1 MAGEY
6 AVAYQSCDDATAQAG
21 AWDSAKCSSNAAAY
35 AENDAMVGMIGT
47 FNSGCVKLIIP
58 VLNRAPDGP
67 LGIVSPSNTYVGLT
81 HSGPGTVSGEP
92 DIYYPTGKRNF
103 IRVVAADDYQGAAD
117 AMFIKKLGVKR
128 IYFLNDKDNYGFG
141 VATNT
146 RNALTTLG
154 GVEVAGFAAW
164 DTRASSYEALA
175 GRIRDAGADGVFL
188 GGVIDHN
195 GGKLIKDLR
204 TVLGPEMP
212 IFTPDGFTPVSAV
225 VSGAGAA
232 AEGVYLSIAGLPLA
246 QLGEAGKAF
255 VERFGAEVGGQP
267 QVYAAYA
274 AQAAN
279 VLLDAIAASD
289 GTRASVNE
297 NLLKTNVT
305 DGILGTFAIDENGD
319 TNANPVTMYQIRGG
333 EQTTGRGDHAA
344 GEPGGGLLEGDGA
357 GGGGAVAGPAIGAP
371 RRSLLDLL
379 PRRPGRLATR
389 AATVVLLGCL
399 AVWLVGNFLQAP
411 PSFLSILLIGITNG
425 AIFGLIALG
434 YTLVYGI
441 LELINFAHGE
451 VFMLGGMMS
460 ATLALGAFS
469 LVQRRA
475 GARALPGAGGHAA
488 DLDGVLRRP
497 ERAHRAGGLPAAAQR
512 APAGAADHRGGHLLH
527 PPERRPALEGPGIRV
542 AAAAAAERGDL
553 LARRR
558 RLHLGQADRAAGDR
572 PGAARPDPAGPA
584 HPRRQG
590 HAGHR
595 PGPRGGPR

>member
-1 MAGEY
+1 LTTVVGALALAALGAGCGGGGSGGGVSALPPSSCSPIVYEGEGEPDLLIASDLPLQGSSRPQTVQMTQAIRFALAERGFTAGEFR
-6 AVAYQSCDDATAQAG
+6 VAYQSCDDSTAQAG

-35 AENDAMVGMIGT
+35 AENAAVVGVVGT

-58 VLNRAPDGP
+58 VLNRAQDGP

-117 AMFIKKLGVKR
+117 AMFIKGLGVQR

-146 RNALTTLG
+146 RNALATLG
-154 GVEVAGFAAW
+154 GVEVVGFAAW

-204 TVLGPEMP
+204 TVLGPDMP
-212 IFTPDGFTPVSAV
+212 IFTPDGFTPVQAV
-225 VSGAGAA
+225 VSGAGTA

-246 QLGEAGKAF
+246 QLGAAGKAF

-289 GTRASVNE
+289 GTRASVTE
-297 NLLKTNVT
+297 NLFTTNVT

-333 EQTTGRGDHAA
+333 EQTT
-344 GEPGGGLLEGDGA
+344 LE
-357 GGGGAVAGPAIGAP
+357 VI
-371 RRSLLDLL
+371 
-379 PRRPGRLATR
+379 
-389 AATVVLLGCL
+389 
-399 AVWLVGNFLQAP
+399 AP
-411 PSFLSILLIGITNG
+411 P
-425 AIFGLIALG
+425 A
-434 YTLVYGI
+434 
-441 LELINFAHGE
+441 
-451 VFMLGGMMS
+451 
-460 ATLALGAFS
+460 S
-469 LVQRRA
+469 LVEA
-475 GARALPGAGGHAA
+475 S
-488 DLDGVLRRP
+488 
-497 ERAHRAGGLPAAAQR
+497 
-512 APAGAADHRGGHLLH
+512 
-527 PPERRPALEGPGIRV
+527 
-542 AAAAAAERGDL
+542 
-553 LARRR
+553 
-558 RLHLGQADRAAGDR
+558 
-572 PGAARPDPAGPA
+572 
-584 HPRRQG
+584 
-590 HAGHR
+590 
-595 PGPRGGPR
+595 